1 MLTDLELAKK
11 RMEDEALTL
20 CIARGGKVLF
30 EGASRGIS
38 GFLDA
43 VESLGDRLEGASV
56 ADRVVGKA
64 VALLCVDSR
73 VRAVYA
79 STLSRDAKQ
88 LFDGCSVR
96 VEWGELVESILDAGR
111 RETCPFERLAAGIAD
126 PKDAYGRLRAL
137 QSSLRRGQ
145 GKRFGR

>member
-1 MLTDLELAKK
+1 MTDLELAKK
-11 RMEDEALTL
+11 RMEDTALTL
-20 CIARGGKVLF
+20 CIARDGKVIF

-43 VESLGDRLEGASV
+43 VESLGGKFEGVSV
-56 ADRVVGKA
+56 ADRVVGRA

-96 VEWGELVESILDAGR
+96 VEWCELVESILDVRR
-111 RETCPFERLAAGIAD
+111 RETCPFERLAADIVD
-126 PKDAYGRLRAL
+126 PKDAYSRFRAL
-137 QSSLRRGQ
+137 QGSLRRGQ

>member
-1 MLTDLELAKK
+1 MRDLDFAKK

-20 CIARGGKVLF
+20 CIARGGKVIF
-30 EGASRGIS
+30 EGVSRGIS

-73 VRAVYA
+73 VGAVYA
-79 STLSRDAKQ
+79 STPSRDAKR
-88 LFDGCSVR
+88 LFDGCSVI

-111 RETCPFERLAAGIAD
+111 RETCPFEGLAAGIAD
-126 PKDAYGRLRAL
+126 PKDAYGKLRAL
-137 QSSLRRGQ
+137 ECSLRRGQ
-145 GKRFGR
+145 GKRFG

>member
-1 MLTDLELAKK
+1 LKDLELAKK

-20 CIARGGKVLF
+20 CIARDGKVIF

-43 VESLGDRLEGASV
+43 VESLGGKLEGASV
-56 ADRVVGKA
+56 ADRVVGRA
-64 VALLCVDSR
+64 VALLCVCSR

-88 LFDGCSVR
+88 LLGGCSVR

-126 PKDAYGRLRAL
+126 PKDAYGRLKAL
-137 QSSLRRGQ
+137 QCSLRRGE
-145 GKRFGR
+145 GNRYER

>member
-1 MLTDLELAKK
+1 LRDLDLAKK
-11 RMEDEALTL
+11 RMEDKALTL
-20 CIARGGKVLF
+20 CIVRDGEVLF

-43 VESLGDRLEGASV
+43 VESLGGRLKGASV

-64 VALLCVDSR
+64 VGLLCVDSR
-73 VRAVYA
+73 VGAVYA

-88 LFDGCSVR
+88 LFDHCSVN

-137 QSSLRRGQ
+137 QCSFRREQ
-145 GKRFGR
+145 GKRLGR

>member
-1 MLTDLELAKK
+1 
-11 RMEDEALTL
+11 MEDEALTL
-20 CIARGGKVLF
+20 CIVRDGRVIF
-30 EGASRGIS
+30 ESASRGIS

-43 VESLGDRLEGASV
+43 VQTLGDKLEGASV

-73 VRAVYA
+73 VGAVYA

-88 LFDGCSVR
+88 LFDGCSVH

-111 RETCPFERLAAGIAD
+111 RETCLFERLALGITD
-126 PKDAYGRLRAL
+126 TKDAYSRLRAL
-137 QSSLRRGQ
+137 QCSLRRGQ